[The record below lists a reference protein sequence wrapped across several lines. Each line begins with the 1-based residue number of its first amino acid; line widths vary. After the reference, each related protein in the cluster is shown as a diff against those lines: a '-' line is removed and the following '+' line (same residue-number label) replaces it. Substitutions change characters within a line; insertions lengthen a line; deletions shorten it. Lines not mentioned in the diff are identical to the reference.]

1 MLKRFLDL
9 LYKNKHSKTFAKQES
24 RFDVII
30 ADNQS
35 NYLETI
41 YKKLYD
47 NDATLEDQEILDAYF
62 NFSDKIQTNT
72 FAAAELEL
80 AVISVICHYKPHLT
94 ETLLRRGLLLIVYS
108 LGEDIDWLTVKQF
121 IDRRILDI
129 NVKPYGGLPPI
140 IGQNWLKNILPN
152 QKVLIQ
158 KVLADVIEE
167 NRKEL
172 EKI

>member
-1 MLKRFLDL
+1 
-9 LYKNKHSKTFAKQES
+9 
-24 RFDVII
+24 
-30 ADNQS
+30 
-35 NYLETI
+35 
-41 YKKLYD
+41 
-47 NDATLEDQEILDAYF
+47 
-62 NFSDKIQTNT
+62 
-72 FAAAELEL
+72 L

-158 KVLADVIEE
+158 KVLSDVIEE